1 MKEYYLT
8 NLFVV
13 KSDRNN
19 FNQYFICEYD
29 KKNDKYVEIFTGL
42 KMKIKDNSN
51 VELMSNHC
59 KPFLTIKK
67 MHKDNLESLFLW
79 YMLIN
84 FSDDLI
90 SYELNSRPNINKQDI
105 FTNILDRNIKHV
117 GIKKY
122 YINNL
127 FLICVNDRNNYICVY
142 DKTNFEYINIFTNTI
157 IDKTKI
163 TKVISLNEYC
173 NISLSK
179 RKVSLFTLLEIYNI
193 INYLAFLTKYQDVNF
208 SFESQKKE
216 IYKKLTKK

>member
-1 MKEYYLT
+1 MKEYYLKD
-8 NLFVV
+8 LFIV
-13 KSDRNN
+13 KSSIHN

-29 KKNDKYVEIFTGL
+29 KKNNKYIEIFTGL
-42 KMKIKDNSN
+42 KMQIKDNSN
-51 VELMSNHC
+51 VELMTNYSKH
-59 KPFLTIKK
+59 FFIIEEA
-67 MHKDNLESLFLW
+67 HKENLESLFLW

-117 GIKKY
+117 SIKKY